1 MMWKLYND
9 FVTSLNFLN
18 ENVTEY
24 EQVFRVPE
32 RSELTIIKIKLIQ
45 KMIQIERPTFWTN
58 SELASMIKEIT
69 NIEKY
74 NAIVAKSLTKFEQ
87 KWGRITTW
95 VNDIN

>member
-1 MMWKLYND
+1 
-9 FVTSLNFLN
+9 
-18 ENVTEY
+18 
-24 EQVFRVPE
+24 
-32 RSELTIIKIKLIQ
+32 
-45 KMIQIERPTFWTN
+45 MIQIERPTFWTN

-95 VNDIN
+95 VNDIK